1 MEFEGMAPQEAAA
14 AIVEAMAV
22 DIMQRGID
30 GISLRWIEDSEARIA
45 AALRH
50 FEERESSSYKE
61 GYDAAEA
68 VYMRATSESN
78 IPNLQRDVRQF
89 MAIAGQAIPERPQWP
104 DQETM
109 DLRVRLES
117 EEFTERLRDSG
128 YEVHLRISATE
139 WYGNEPANWRN
150 VFAYDAD
157 HRAPRSLPKSA
168 DALIDLLYV
177 TIGSLLAMGIDMWPL
192 WAEVQRANMAKLGGT
207 VVDGKL
213 LKPEGWQPPDI
224 EGLLRKQGWE
234 GQDGR

>member
-117 EEFTERLRDSG
+117 EEFTERMEALG
-128 YEVHLRISATE
+128 YGINLFVNRVDIPNISQSIFRAVV
-139 WYGNEPANWRN
+139 PAQIVKRN
-150 VFAYDAD
+150 
-157 HRAPRSLPKSA
+157 LPASA
-168 DALIDLLYV
+168 DGAIDLIYV
-177 TIGSLLAMGIDMWPL
+177 LIGSLLAMGIDMWPL
-192 WAEVQRANMAKLGGT
+192 WDEVQRANMAKLGGP

-213 LKPEGWQPPDI
+213 MKPEGWQPPDI
-224 EGLLRKQGWE
+224 EGLLLKQGWE
-234 GQDGR
+234 GEDGR